1 MIFFSAALAHLLA
14 VMSPGPDTAI
24 IFHQSFAKGRAQGIL
39 TALGI
44 GFGIFIHCF
53 FAISGI
59 TLLIYSSEEAKFLVK
74 CLGAL
79 YLLYLGI
86 SFLIS
91 KKSSKSDEDESK
103 VFFKNPFII
112 GLVTNLLNIKAFLF
126 TVSLFSFINLD
137 PSSLMSII
145 YLLYFPLI
153 TAAWFSFVTYALT
166 HDSLG
171 DIFNKHSDNI
181 QLTSSVF
188 IAGLG
193 LLILLQTLYGLL
205 CSPAICKL
213 N

>member
-24 IFHQSFAKGRAQGIL
+24 IFHQSFVKGRAQGIL

-44 GFGIFIHCF
+44 GSGIFIHCF

-59 TLLIYSSEEAKFLVK
+59 SLLIYSSAEAKFFIK

-86 SFLIS
+86 SFFIT
-91 KKSSKSDEDESK
+91 KKSSKSKDTK
-103 VFFKNPFII
+103 VLFKNPFVI

-145 YLLYFPLI
+145 YLLYFPII
-153 TAAWFSFVTYALT
+153 TAAWFCFVTYALT
-166 HDSLG
+166 HNSMG
-171 DIFNKHSDNI
+171 DIFNKHSNNI
-181 QLTSSVF
+181 QFASSVF

-205 CSPAICKL
+205 
-213 N
+213 

>member
-24 IFHQSFAKGRAQGIL
+24 IFHQSFVKGRAQGIL

-59 TLLIYSSEEAKFLVK
+59 SLLIYSSAEAKFFIK

-86 SFLIS
+86 SFFIT
-91 KKSSKSDEDESK
+91 KQSSKSKDTK
-103 VFFKNPFII
+103 VLFKNPFVI

-145 YLLYFPLI
+145 YLLYFPII

-166 HDSLG
+166 HNSMG
-171 DIFNKHSDNI
+171 DIFNKHSDSI
-181 QLTSSVF
+181 QFASSAF

-193 LLILLQTLYGLL
+193 LLILLQAIYGLR
-205 CSPAICKL
+205 
-213 N
+213 

>member
-24 IFHQSFAKGRAQGIL
+24 IFHQSFAKGRSQGIL
-39 TALGI
+39 TAIGI
-44 GFGIFIHCF
+44 GFGIFIHCL

-59 TLLIYSSEEAKFLVK
+59 TLLIYSSEEAKFFIK

-86 SFLIS
+86 SFFIS
-91 KKSSKSDEDESK
+91 KKSSKSDETK
-103 VFFKNPFII
+103 VIFNNPFVI

-181 QLTSSVF
+181 QLTSSAF

-205 CSPAICKL
+205 
-213 N
+213 

>member
-24 IFHQSFAKGRAQGIL
+24 IFHQSFVKGRAQGIL

-59 TLLIYSSEEAKFLVK
+59 SLLIYSSAEAKFFIK

-86 SFLIS
+86 SFFIT
-91 KKSSKSDEDESK
+91 KKSSKSKDTK
-103 VFFKNPFII
+103 VLFKNPFVI

-145 YLLYFPLI
+145 YLLYFPII
-153 TAAWFSFVTYALT
+153 TAAWFCFVTYALT
-166 HDSLG
+166 HNSMG
-171 DIFNKHSDNI
+171 DIFNKHSNNI
-181 QLTSSVF
+181 QFASSAF

-205 CSPAICKL
+205 
-213 N
+213 

>member
-24 IFHQSFAKGRAQGIL
+24 IFHQSFVKGRAQGIL

-59 TLLIYSSEEAKFLVK
+59 SLLIYSSAEAKFFIK

-86 SFLIS
+86 SFFIT
-91 KKSSKSDEDESK
+91 KKSSKSKDTK
-103 VFFKNPFII
+103 VLFKNPFVI
-112 GLVTNLLNIKAFLF
+112 GLVTNILNIKAFLF

-145 YLLYFPLI
+145 YLLYFPII

-166 HDSLG
+166 HNSMG
-171 DIFNKHSDNI
+171 DIFNKHSNNI
-181 QLTSSVF
+181 QFASSAF

-205 CSPAICKL
+205 
-213 N
+213 

>member
-24 IFHQSFAKGRAQGIL
+24 IFHQSFLKGRAQGIL

-59 TLLIYSSEEAKFLVK
+59 SLLIYSSAEAKFFIK

-86 SFLIS
+86 SFFIT
-91 KKSSKSDEDESK
+91 KKSSKSKDTK
-103 VFFKNPFII
+103 VLFKNPFVI

-145 YLLYFPLI
+145 YLLYFPII
-153 TAAWFSFVTYALT
+153 TAAWFCFVTYALT
-166 HDSLG
+166 HNSMG
-171 DIFNKHSDNI
+171 DIFNKHSNNI
-181 QLTSSVF
+181 QFASSVF

-205 CSPAICKL
+205 
-213 N
+213 

>member
-24 IFHQSFAKGRAQGIL
+24 IFHQSFVKGRAQGIL

-59 TLLIYSSEEAKFLVK
+59 SLLIYSSAEAKFFIK

-86 SFLIS
+86 SFFIS
-91 KKSSKSDEDESK
+91 KKSSKSKDTK
-103 VFFKNPFII
+103 VLFKNPFVI

-145 YLLYFPLI
+145 YLLYFPII
-153 TAAWFSFVTYALT
+153 TAAWFCFVTYALT
-166 HDSLG
+166 HNSMG
-171 DIFNKHSDNI
+171 DIFNKHSNNI
-181 QLTSSVF
+181 QFASSAF

-205 CSPAICKL
+205 
-213 N
+213 

>member
-1 MIFFSAALAHLLA
+1 MIFFSAAIAHLLA

-24 IFHQSFAKGRAQGIL
+24 IFHQSFTKGRTQGIL

-44 GFGIFIHCF
+44 GFGIFVHCL

-59 TLLIYSSEEAKFLVK
+59 SLLIYSSEEAKFFIK

-86 SFLIS
+86 SFFIS
-91 KKSSKSDEDESK
+91 NQSSKPDEVK
-103 VFFKNPFII
+103 VLLKNPFLI
-112 GLVTNLLNIKAFLF
+112 GLITNLLNVKAFLF

-137 PSSLMSII
+137 SNLLMSLV
-145 YLLYFPLI
+145 YLFYFPLI
-153 TAAWFSFVTYALT
+153 TATWFSFVTYALT
-166 HDSLG
+166 HHSMG

-181 QLTSSVF
+181 QFTSSIF

-193 LLILLQTLYGLL
+193 LLILLQTLYGLR
-205 CSPAICKL
+205 
-213 N
+213 

>member
-39 TALGI
+39 TAVGI
-44 GFGIFIHCF
+44 GFGIFIHCL

-59 TLLIYSSEEAKFLVK
+59 TLLIYSSEEAKFFIK

-86 SFLIS
+86 SFFIS
-91 KKSSKSDEDESK
+91 KKSSKSDETK
-103 VFFKNPFII
+103 VIFKNPFVI

-137 PSSLMSII
+137 PNSVMSVI

-166 HDSLG
+166 HQSMG

-181 QLTSSVF
+181 QFASSAF

-205 CSPAICKL
+205 
-213 N
+213 